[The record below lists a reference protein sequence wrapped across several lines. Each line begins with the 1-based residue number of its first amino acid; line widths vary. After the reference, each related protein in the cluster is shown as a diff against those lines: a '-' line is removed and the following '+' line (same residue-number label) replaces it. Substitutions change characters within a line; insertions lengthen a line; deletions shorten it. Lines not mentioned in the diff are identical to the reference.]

1 MWIFLFQFIFA
12 GIITLLFFKYRN
24 DLNGWNKLEKK
35 YLLSGHFNGSTTGF
49 VAFDI
54 HSLFGLRDK
63 TGVVGVDDNF
73 LYLALNL
80 RFFYGFKPLAIPWQ
94 DIEKV
99 NVFYQVNSTW
109 PRIEILL
116 RPPSNNFSMNLTDKG
131 FEELRKFPKSLFD
144 LDKFINTLE
153 RK

>member
-80 RFFYGFKPLAIPWQ
+80 MKVPYLAA
-94 DIEKV
+94 D
-99 NVFYQVNSTW
+99 FG
-109 PRIEILL
+109 
-116 RPPSNNFSMNLTDKG
+116 RPDVQG
-131 FEELRKFPKSLFD
+131 VVCGQ
-144 LDKFINTLE
+144 
-153 RK
+153 